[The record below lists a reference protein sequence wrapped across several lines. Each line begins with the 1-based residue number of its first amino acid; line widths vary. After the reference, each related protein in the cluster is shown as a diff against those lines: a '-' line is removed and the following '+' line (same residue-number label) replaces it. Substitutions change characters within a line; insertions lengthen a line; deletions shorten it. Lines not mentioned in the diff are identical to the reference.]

1 MKHTTIFLIFM
12 TLLASC
18 SSNTIYD
25 EPKDLIPKDSM
36 VLLLKDLYLAT
47 SAKSI
52 KNKKQQKKISYTPL
66 VYNTYKIDSLRFS
79 TSNFFYTSKVDV
91 YEPMLDQVMAL
102 LKKEQVFFTE
112 AKKIKDSIFNDSIKK
127 KKEKM
132 TKDPKEKEFEKF
144 DVSKKR
150 RSPKEFLKKKK
161 AFFFFKNSLGLL
173 LFLETSNFSNS
184 FSLGSFVIFS
194 FFFFIESLKIESFI
208 FFASVK
214 KTCSFFNNAI
224 TWSSIGS

>member
-52 KNKKQQKKISYTPL
+52 KNKKQQKRISYTPL
-66 VYNTYKIDSLRFS
+66 VYNTYKIDSLRFN

-91 YEPMLDQVMAL
+91 YEPMLEQVMVL
-102 LKKEQVFFTE
+102 LKKEQAFFTE

-127 KKEKM
+127 KKI

-161 AFFFFKNSLGLL
+161 ASKKN
-173 LFLETSNFSNS
+173 
-184 FSLGSFVIFS
+184 
-194 FFFFIESLKIESFI
+194 
-208 FFASVK
+208 
-214 KTCSFFNNAI
+214 
-224 TWSSIGS
+224 

>member
-102 LKKEQVFFTE
+102 LKKEQVFFTQ

-127 KKEKM
+127 KKI
-132 TKDPKEKEFEKF
+132 TKDTKEKEFEKF

-150 RSPKEFLKKKK
+150 RRSPKEFLKKKK
-161 AFFFFKNSLGLL
+161 ASKKN
-173 LFLETSNFSNS
+173 
-184 FSLGSFVIFS
+184 
-194 FFFFIESLKIESFI
+194 
-208 FFASVK
+208 
-214 KTCSFFNNAI
+214 
-224 TWSSIGS
+224 

>member
-1 MKHTTIFLIFM
+1 M

-91 YEPMLDQVMAL
+91 YEPMLDQVMEL

-127 KKEKM
+127 KKI

-150 RSPKEFLKKKK
+150 RRSPKEFLKKKK
-161 AFFFFKNSLGLL
+161 ASKKN
-173 LFLETSNFSNS
+173 
-184 FSLGSFVIFS
+184 
-194 FFFFIESLKIESFI
+194 
-208 FFASVK
+208 
-214 KTCSFFNNAI
+214 
-224 TWSSIGS
+224 

>member
-79 TSNFFYTSKVDV
+79 ASNFFYTSKVDV

-102 LKKEQVFFTE
+102 LKKEQVFFTQ

-132 TKDPKEKEFEKF
+132 TEGIKDKELKNF

-150 RSPKEFLKKKK
+150 RNPKEFLKTKK
-161 AFFFFKNSLGLL
+161 
-173 LFLETSNFSNS
+173 
-184 FSLGSFVIFS
+184 
-194 FFFFIESLKIESFI
+194 
-208 FFASVK
+208 
-214 KTCSFFNNAI
+214 
-224 TWSSIGS
+224 

>member
-91 YEPMLDQVMAL
+91 MSQ
-102 LKKEQVFFTE
+102 
-112 AKKIKDSIFNDSIKK
+112 
-127 KKEKM
+127 
-132 TKDPKEKEFEKF
+132 
-144 DVSKKR
+144 
-150 RSPKEFLKKKK
+150 
-161 AFFFFKNSLGLL
+161 
-173 LFLETSNFSNS
+173 
-184 FSLGSFVIFS
+184 
-194 FFFFIESLKIESFI
+194 
-208 FFASVK
+208 
-214 KTCSFFNNAI
+214 C
-224 TWSSIGS
+224 

>member
-91 YEPMLDQVMAL
+91 YEPMLDQVMEL

-132 TKDPKEKEFEKF
+132 TEEIKDKELKKF
-144 DVSKKR
+144 DVSKKKR
-150 RSPKEFLKKKK
+150 IPKDFLKKKK
-161 AFFFFKNSLGLL
+161 ASKKN
-173 LFLETSNFSNS
+173 
-184 FSLGSFVIFS
+184 
-194 FFFFIESLKIESFI
+194 
-208 FFASVK
+208 
-214 KTCSFFNNAI
+214 
-224 TWSSIGS
+224 

>member
-1 MKHTTIFLIFM
+1 M

-79 TSNFFYTSKVDV
+79 SSNFFYTSKVDV

-127 KKEKM
+127 KKI
-132 TKDPKEKEFEKF
+132 TKDTKEKELKNF

-161 AFFFFKNSLGLL
+161 P
-173 LFLETSNFSNS
+173 
-184 FSLGSFVIFS
+184 
-194 FFFFIESLKIESFI
+194 LKKI
-208 FFASVK
+208 
-214 KTCSFFNNAI
+214 
-224 TWSSIGS
+224 

>member
-1 MKHTTIFLIFM
+1 MKNTTIFLIFM

-79 TSNFFYTSKVDV
+79 SSNFFYTSKVDV

-127 KKEKM
+127 KKI
-132 TKDPKEKEFEKF
+132 TKDPKEKELKNF

-161 AFFFFKNSLGLL
+161 ASKKNL
-173 LFLETSNFSNS
+173 N
-184 FSLGSFVIFS
+184 
-194 FFFFIESLKIESFI
+194 
-208 FFASVK
+208 
-214 KTCSFFNNAI
+214 
-224 TWSSIGS
+224 

>member
-127 KKEKM
+127 KKI
-132 TKDPKEKEFEKF
+132 TKDPKEKEFKNF

-161 AFFFFKNSLGLL
+161 ASKKN
-173 LFLETSNFSNS
+173 
-184 FSLGSFVIFS
+184 
-194 FFFFIESLKIESFI
+194 
-208 FFASVK
+208 
-214 KTCSFFNNAI
+214 
-224 TWSSIGS
+224 

>member
-1 MKHTTIFLIFM
+1 M

-91 YEPMLDQVMAL
+91 YEPMLDQVMEL
-102 LKKEQVFFTE
+102 LKKEQVFFKE

-127 KKEKM
+127 KKI
-132 TKDPKEKEFEKF
+132 TKDTKEKEFEKF

-150 RSPKEFLKKKK
+150 RRSPKEFLKKKK
-161 AFFFFKNSLGLL
+161 ASKKN
-173 LFLETSNFSNS
+173 
-184 FSLGSFVIFS
+184 
-194 FFFFIESLKIESFI
+194 
-208 FFASVK
+208 
-214 KTCSFFNNAI
+214 
-224 TWSSIGS
+224 

>member
-127 KKEKM
+127 KKI
-132 TKDPKEKEFEKF
+132 TKDPKEKELKKF

-161 AFFFFKNSLGLL
+161 ASKKN
-173 LFLETSNFSNS
+173 
-184 FSLGSFVIFS
+184 
-194 FFFFIESLKIESFI
+194 
-208 FFASVK
+208 
-214 KTCSFFNNAI
+214 
-224 TWSSIGS
+224 

>member
-102 LKKEQVFFTE
+102 LKKEQVFFTQ

-127 KKEKM
+127 KKI

-150 RSPKEFLKKKK
+150 RRSPKEFLKKKK
-161 AFFFFKNSLGLL
+161 ASKKN
-173 LFLETSNFSNS
+173 
-184 FSLGSFVIFS
+184 
-194 FFFFIESLKIESFI
+194 
-208 FFASVK
+208 
-214 KTCSFFNNAI
+214 
-224 TWSSIGS
+224 

>member
-1 MKHTTIFLIFM
+1 
-12 TLLASC
+12 
-18 SSNTIYD
+18 
-25 EPKDLIPKDSM
+25 M

-102 LKKEQVFFTE
+102 LKKEQVFFTQ

-127 KKEKM
+127 KKI
-132 TKDPKEKEFEKF
+132 TKDTKEKEFEKF

-150 RSPKEFLKKKK
+150 RRSPKEFLKKKK
-161 AFFFFKNSLGLL
+161 ASKKN
-173 LFLETSNFSNS
+173 
-184 FSLGSFVIFS
+184 
-194 FFFFIESLKIESFI
+194 
-208 FFASVK
+208 
-214 KTCSFFNNAI
+214 
-224 TWSSIGS
+224 

>member
-91 YEPMLDQVMAL
+91 YEPMLDQVMEL
-102 LKKEQVFFTE
+102 LKKEQGFFTQT
-112 AKKIKDSIFNDSIKK
+112 KKIKDSIFNDSIKK

-132 TKDPKEKEFEKF
+132 TEEIKDKELKNF

-150 RSPKEFLKKKK
+150 RNPKEFFKTKKSSKK
-161 AFFFFKNSLGLL
+161 N
-173 LFLETSNFSNS
+173 
-184 FSLGSFVIFS
+184 
-194 FFFFIESLKIESFI
+194 
-208 FFASVK
+208 
-214 KTCSFFNNAI
+214 
-224 TWSSIGS
+224 